1 MKVKIGSAIIPD
13 AQVKRFIDL
22 QSGLALSMIRVSYE
36 GELIK
41 ELGEAFQKHTL
52 LPVEC
57 DILKTNVL
65 VHGARHQMEEK
76 KHEYILQERYA
87 DVPCGYKLIH
97 TKVGNEKAIIVPENT
112 RDMHPEEMQ
121 KLRDLPYIRF
131 ILEKDIPKELFKK
144 S

>member
-1 MKVKIGSAIIPD
+1 MKVKIGSVTIPD
-13 AQVKRFIDL
+13 AEVKRFIDL
-22 QSGLALSMIRVSYE
+22 QSGLALSMIRVSYI
-36 GELIK
+36 GEPIE
-41 ELGEAFQKHTL
+41 ELRSGTL
-52 LPVEC
+52 FPFEC
-57 DILKTNVL
+57 DIIRTNVL
-65 VHGARHQMEEK
+65 LHGARHQIKEK

-131 ILEKDIPKELFKK
+131 ILENDIPKELFKK